1 MKDKLKAEEKLLKYR
16 IEQKLDSGNDF
27 DSNFEPANWHN

>member
-16 IEQKLDSGNDF
+16 IEQKLSSGNDF
-27 DSNFEPANWHN
+27 DSNFEPENWHH